1 MKDQRWISE
10 LSPEPRTMYSLHQSL
25 HPGRH
30 PDSDPN
36 PWRRNRLERARDF
49 HEAGTIPQLVYKSK
63 FPRIMGSTA
72 QFFCPGKYHGTML
85 IQRQPC
91 THIKKKKST
100 DCKMT
105 CVKLWSHCTLF
116 FNVPGWTSGSYRHC
130 AVSSIM
136 NRGPCNEN
144 FWKFN
149 CIPVVLRGLSSSTR
163 RLWLKKKNLRK
174 NRRVSKIHNGT
185 NQLCTHFIVLEAYF
199 FPSRVN
205 YKKEIFKLHTWSFK

>member
-1 MKDQRWISE
+1 MDWASTKPLVNICWQNYVYLCTRILIVADFRGRGGGDSFSKRVMSWFLSCTMKDQRWISE

-91 THIKKKKST
+91 THIKKEKHRLQNDLCQTLKS
-100 DCKMT
+100 
-105 CVKLWSHCTLF
+105 L
-116 FNVPGWTSGSYRHC
+116 Y
-130 AVSSIM
+130 
-136 NRGPCNEN
+136 
-144 FWKFN
+144 
-149 CIPVVLRGLSSSTR
+149 
-163 RLWLKKKNLRK
+163 
-174 NRRVSKIHNGT
+174 
-185 NQLCTHFIVLEAYF
+185 
-199 FPSRVN
+199 
-205 YKKEIFKLHTWSFK
+205 SFL

>member
-91 THIKKKKST
+91 THIKKKKAQIAKWPVSNSEVT
-100 DCKMT
+100 
-105 CVKLWSHCTLF
+105 VLF
-116 FNVPGWTSGSYRHC
+116 SLMC
-130 AVSSIM
+130 LA
-136 NRGPCNEN
+136 
-144 FWKFN
+144 
-149 CIPVVLRGLSSSTR
+149 GLQG
-163 RLWLKKKNLRK
+163 L
-174 NRRVSKIHNGT
+174 ID
-185 NQLCTHFIVLEAYF
+185 IVLWAPSWIEARAMKTSENSTA
-199 FPSRVN
+199 FPWSSGDSHLLPGDSDLKRKIWGKTGESLKYIMVQIN
-205 YKKEIFKLHTWSFK
+205 CAHTSLS